1 MLAYIPIRGDKMGNR
16 IIRSCILEIFIS
28 VFIIVF
34 SVVVWEKIDLSYYN
48 TVAKSYSK
56 YTVAQK

>member
-1 MLAYIPIRGDKMGNR
+1 MGNR

-28 VFIIVF
+28 ICIIAF

-48 TVAKSYSK
+48 TIAKSYSN